1 MRLIGLTGGIA
12 SGKTMITDYLADLGA
27 PVVDADKITHMLQ
40 EPGSPVLREIA
51 AAFGEDCL
59 DKDGNLDRPRLAGL
73 IFDSEENRRKLNQIM
88 HPRIGEAIQAEIRRY
103 ADAGEAVAIF
113 SAPLL
118 LEGGRSGMTDEI
130 WVVALDP
137 AEQVRRLM
145 DRDGIGEE
153 EAQKRL
159 AAQSSLQDKL
169 ANADRVIDNNG
180 SREEA
185 RKQAK
190 ALWEEACGV

>member
-12 SGKTMITDYLADLGA
+12 SGKTMITDYLAELGA
-27 PVVDADKITHMLQ
+27 PVVDADKITHLLQ
-40 EPGSPVLREIA
+40 APGSPVLREIA
-51 AAFGEDCL
+51 EAFGEDCL
-59 DKDGNLDRPRLAGL
+59 DRDGNLDRPKLAAL
-73 IFDSEENRRKLNQIM
+73 IFGQEEKRRRLNQIM
-88 HPRIGEAIQAEIRRY
+88 HPRISEAIQAEIRRY

-145 DRDGIGEE
+145 DRDGISGE

-159 AAQSSLQDKL
+159 DAQSSLRDKL
-169 ANADRVIDNNG
+169 AYADKVIDNNG
-180 SREEA
+180 SRDEA
-185 RKQAK
+185 RRQAR